1 MLITR
6 LAFSALWL
14 LVVAQ
19 RLWEVRISRR
29 HEAKLRA
36 AGAIEHVPEQ
46 MPWMVALHTT
56 WLAATLLEV
65 WWLER
70 PFVLWLALP
79 ALLVFLLGQAL
90 RLTAMRTLGERWTVK
105 VITPMDG
112 GPAVAHGIYR
122 YVRHPNYA
130 GVALEIAALPL
141 IHGAYVSAALFTA
154 LNTLLLWR
162 RIRAEERALSSTS
175 TYAEQFRTRPRFLPE
190 PARP

>member
-1 MLITR
+1 MLTTR
-6 LAFSALWL
+6 LAFSVLWL
-14 LVVAQ
+14 LVVVQ
-19 RLWEVRISRR
+19 RLWEVRLSRK

-36 AGAIEHVPEQ
+36 AGAIEHAAEQ

-70 PFVLWLALP
+70 PFVLWLAWP
-79 ALLVFLLGQAL
+79 ALLLFLLGQGL

-105 VITPMDG
+105 VITPTDG

-130 GVALEIAALPL
+130 GVVLEIAALPL
-141 IHGAYVSAALFTA
+141 IHGAYLSAALFSA
-154 LNTLLLWR
+154 LNALLLWR
-162 RIRAEERALSSTS
+162 RIRAEEQALAATS
-175 TYAEQFRTRPRFLPE
+175 TYATQFQRRPRFIPE